1 MEEEIDLNTIFN
13 ARILN
18 NSQNILLN
26 DTSNTQVTYTY
37 MQTIFLQLN
46 QILSEKIGYKDN
58 HLLIGLA
65 IDRYSIINN
74 YLVPLFLA
82 Y

>member
-26 DTSNTQVTYTY
+26 DTSNTQVTLRWGFGIFPFKGDCEGLHPKYTFRCNISGLK
-37 MQTIFLQLN
+37 Q
-46 QILSEKIGYKDN
+46 SE
-58 HLLIGLA
+58 
-65 IDRYSIINN
+65 
-74 YLVPLFLA
+74 
-82 Y
+82 